1 MIFETKRHART
12 ASSIEQAM
20 RELSRADPALAALIR
35 RVGPC
40 ELGMRRRGRY
50 FPALVEA
57 IIHQQLTAKAAG
69 TILARFRSLYASGS
83 PRPEGRPGGRFPT
96 PAQVA
101 GTSAQALRTAG
112 LSSQKIS
119 YLHDLAARLQDG
131 SFPLR
136 RISTMDDEE
145 VIRRLTGIK
154 GIGRWTAEMF
164 LIFTLGRPD
173 VFPATDLGIRKAVQ
187 RLYGHAA
194 LLPPRELA
202 ALAERWTPHRSV
214 AAWYLWASVDGKKAD
229 PEE

>member
-1 MIFETKRHART
+1 
-12 ASSIEQAM
+12 M
-20 RELSRADPALAALIR
+20 RALSRADPALAALIR
-35 RVGPC
+35 RIGPC

-57 IIHQQLTAKAAG
+57 IIYQQLSGKAAAS
-69 TILARFRSLYASGS
+69 ILARFRALYSSQPGQ
-83 PRPEGRPGGRFPT
+83 PGGRFPT
-96 PAQVA
+96 PAEVA
-101 GTSAQALRTAG
+101 GTSAQRLRTAG

-119 YLHDLAARLQDG
+119 YLHDLSGRLVDG

-136 RISTMDDEE
+136 RISAMDDEE
-145 VIRRLTGIK
+145 VILRLTGIK

-187 RLYGHAA
+187 QLYGHTE
-194 LLPPRELA
+194 LLPPRELT
-202 ALAERWTPHRSV
+202 ALAERWMPHRSV

>member
-1 MIFETKRHART
+1 MIFETKRHPRT
-12 ASSIEQAM
+12 ASSIEQAL

-57 IIHQQLTAKAAG
+57 IIYQQLTAKAASA
-69 TILARFRSLYASGS
+69 ILARFRALYSS
-83 PRPEGRPGGRFPT
+83 RPGGRFPA
-96 PAQVA
+96 PAEVA
-101 GTSAQALRTAG
+101 STSAQRLRTAG
-112 LSSQKIS
+112 LSAQKIS
-119 YLHDLAARLQDG
+119 YLHDLSRRLEDR

-136 RISTMDDEE
+136 RISAMDDDE
-145 VIRRLTGIK
+145 VIRRLTEIK

-173 VFPATDLGIRKAVQ
+173 VFPATDLGIRKAVR

-202 ALAERWTPHRSV
+202 ELAERWAPHRSV
-214 AAWYLWASVDGKKAD
+214 ASWYLWASVDGKKAD
-229 PEE
+229 PKE

>member
-1 MIFETKRHART
+1 MIFETKRHPLT
-12 ASSIEQAM
+12 SSAVEQAM
-20 RELSRADPALAALIR
+20 QALSQADPVLAELIG

-57 IIHQQLTAKAAG
+57 IIYQQLTAKAASR
-69 TILARFRSLYASGS
+69 ILARFRALYLT
-83 PRPEGRPGGRFPT
+83 GRFPT
-96 PAQVA
+96 PAEVA
-101 GTSAQALRTAG
+101 ATPAQKLRTAG

-119 YLHDLAARLQDG
+119 YLHDLSRRLADG

-136 RISTMDDEE
+136 RISAMDDRE
-145 VIRRLTGIK
+145 VIERLTEIK

-187 RLYGHAA
+187 RLYAHPA
-194 LLPPRELA
+194 LLPPRDLA
-202 ALAERWTPHRSV
+202 ELAERWTPHRSV
-214 AAWYLWASVDGKKAD
+214 AAWYLWASVDGKNPV

>member
-1 MIFETKRHART
+1 MIFETKRHPRT

-57 IIHQQLTAKAAG
+57 IIYQQLTAKAAG
-69 TILARFRSLYASGS
+69 TILARFRALYASG
-83 PRPEGRPGGRFPT
+83 PGGRPSGRFPT
-96 PAQVA
+96 PAEVA
-101 GTSAQALRTAG
+101 GTSAQKLRTAG
-112 LSSQKIS
+112 LSAQKIS
-119 YLHDLAARLQDG
+119 YLHDLSGRLEDG

-136 RISTMDDEE
+136 RISAMDDDE
-145 VIRRLTGIK
+145 VVRRLTEIK

-187 RLYGHAA
+187 RLYGHTA

-202 ALAERWTPHRSV
+202 ELAERWMPHRSV
-214 AAWYLWASVDGKKAD
+214 ASWYLWASVDGKTPD

>member
-1 MIFETKRHART
+1 MIFETKRHPRT
-12 ASSIEQAM
+12 AASIEQAM
-20 RELSRADPALAALIR
+20 RELSRCDPALAALIR

-57 IIHQQLTAKAAG
+57 ILYQQLTAKAAG
-69 TILARFRSLYASGS
+69 TILARFRALYASGL
-83 PRPEGRPGGRFPT
+83 GGRFPT
-96 PAQVA
+96 PADVA
-101 GTSAQALRTAG
+101 STSAQRLRTAG

-119 YLHDLAARLQDG
+119 YLHDLSGRLADG

-136 RISTMDDEE
+136 RISAMDDGE
-145 VIRRLTGIK
+145 VILRLTEIK

-187 RLYGHAA
+187 RLYGHTA

-202 ALAERWTPHRSV
+202 ELAERWTPHRSV
-214 AAWYLWASVDGKKAD
+214 AAWYLWASVDGKEAD

>member
-1 MIFETKRHART
+1 MIFETKRHPRT
-12 ASSIEQAM
+12 ASSLEQAM
-20 RELSRADPALAALIR
+20 RELSRADPALAALIG

-57 IIHQQLTAKAAG
+57 IIYQQLTAKAAS
-69 TILARFRSLYASGS
+69 TILARFRALYAS
-83 PRPEGRPGGRFPT
+83 RRFPT
-96 PAQVA
+96 PAEVA
-101 GTSAQALRTAG
+101 GTSAQRLRTAG
-112 LSSQKIS
+112 ISSQKIS
-119 YLHDLAARLQDG
+119 YLHDLSGRLADG
-131 SFPLR
+131 SFPLQ
-136 RISTMDDEE
+136 RISAMDDEE
-145 VIRRLTGIK
+145 VIRRLTEIK
-154 GIGRWTAEMF
+154 GVGQWTAEMF

>member
-1 MIFETKRHART
+1 MIFETKRHPRT
-12 ASSIEQAM
+12 KSSIEQAM

-40 ELGMRRRGRY
+40 ELGMHRRGRY

-57 IIHQQLTAKAAG
+57 IIYQQLTAKAAG
-69 TILARFRSLYASGS
+69 AILGRFRALY
-83 PRPEGRPGGRFPT
+83 PFGRFPT
-96 PAQVA
+96 PAEVA
-101 GTSAQALRTAG
+101 STSAQRLRTAG

-119 YLHDLAARLQDG
+119 YLHDLAARLADG
-131 SFPLR
+131 SLPLR
-136 RISTMDDEE
+136 RISAMDDGK
-145 VIRRLTGIK
+145 VILRLTEIK

-187 RLYGHAA
+187 RLYGHTA
-194 LLPPRELA
+194 LLPPRKLA
-202 ALAERWTPHRSV
+202 VLAERWTPHRSV

>member
-1 MIFETKRHART
+1 LQIGMIFETKRHPIT
-12 ASSIEQAM
+12 ASVLEQAM
-20 RELSRADPALAALIR
+20 RQLSRADPALAELIR

-57 IIHQQLTAKAAG
+57 IIYQQLTAKAAG
-69 TILARFRSLYASGS
+69 TILARFRALYGT
-83 PRPEGRPGGRFPT
+83 GRFPT

-101 GTSAQALRTAG
+101 ATSAQTLRTAG

-119 YLHDLAARLQDG
+119 YLHDLAGRFANG
-131 SFPLR
+131 SSPLR
-136 RISTMDDEE
+136 RISAMDDEE
-145 VIRRLTGIK
+145 VIRRLTEIK

-194 LLPPRELA
+194 LLPPLELA
-202 ALAERWTPHRSV
+202 ELAERWMPHRSV
-214 AAWYLWASVDGKKAD
+214 ASWYLWASVDGKAPD
-229 PEE
+229 PDE